1 MYPNISFEV
10 NGIEGEQA
18 KNACVCVCVPVG
30 YVSIL
35 KENM

>member
-1 MYPNISFEV
+1 MQIAKTECSNSVRFI
-10 NGIEGEQA
+10 A
-18 KNACVCVCVPVG
+18 KNACVCVFVPVG